1 MRNALRFRTD
11 SELFVHPL
19 FLEFETMSEEKKNEK
34 KPDEIVRNEQV
45 KVPVKGQFTVSLLQ
59 VNNKRYPNYR
69 KTLREDHARELF
81 ISIKADGQLQGC
93 GGSWNADASMID
105 LWGGFSRFE
114 VMQRIA
120 LEKLVKE
127 YNETMK
133 LQSTDEGFIPL
144 GGAGFGSQAIREKI
158 REASPEWK
166 AKYDAALASYKIKF
180 DVEPVEDDNDAA
192 MKGVGMNVYDKPPLS
207 DLCAQ
212 VEALCSK
219 EGITAGK
226 VAKSLGTSD
235 GMISHYRKINRLPS
249 VMVKMFEDADY
260 AKELGIADP
269 VKQAAEKA
277 VLLMAVGEFVKRL
290 SLEQTDPCSI
300 SFSHARELANSVENK
315 KEPMTV
321 AGVARI
327 LKILVRV
334 NSVGNL
340 SGNATPEWTD
350 FRTQL
355 NDARKVGKLDA
366 EAATAA
372 TAAAAVPPAAPG
384 VTLSTLSKDQQ
395 EAIDKAAAN
404 ATAAATPAT
413 PTVVTPNA
421 PPATPLS
428 AEEQAKQD
436 ALKAA
441 NVGDV
446 AAEGAED
453 INLDDMLPT
462 DEALSKLAGEG
473 DEGIAPV
480 AAPTPVGQLASK
492 PKDAPENSRYKVKA
506 PEKIERVARD
516 VVNEACS
523 GAENITVFDQSAFLF
538 GAVQM
543 FDCLGMDT
551 ESEACNESYANFTEQ
566 AVNYITALE
575 NFLKESKESDAVKA
589 PILAQRPVLINPL
602 AAKTSAAA

>member
-1 MRNALRFRTD
+1 
-11 SELFVHPL
+11 
-19 FLEFETMSEEKKNEK
+19 MSEEKK
-34 KPDEIVRNEQV
+34 
-45 KVPVKGQFTVSLLQ
+45 VPTKGQFTVSLLQ

-69 KTLREDHARELF
+69 KTLREEHARELM
-81 ISIKADGQLQGC
+81 ISIKADGQLQSC

-105 LWGGFSRFE
+105 LWGGFSRYE

-127 YNETMK
+127 YNESIK
-133 LQSTDEGFIPL
+133 QQAGDPNYIPL

-158 REASPEWK
+158 REVSPEWK

-192 MKGVGMNVYDKPPLS
+192 MKAVATNIYDKPPLA

-212 VEALCSK
+212 VEALCSR
-219 EGITAGK
+219 EGVTAGK

-249 VMVKMFEDADY
+249 LMAKMFEEADY

-269 VKQAAEKA
+269 VKKEAEKA
-277 VLLMAVGEFVKRL
+277 ILLMAVGEFVRRL
-290 SLEQTDPCSI
+290 SLEQNDPCSI

-334 NSVGNL
+334 NTVGKL
-340 SGNATPEWTD
+340 SGNATPEWDD

-366 EAATAA
+366 EAA
-372 TAAAAVPPAAPG
+372 AAAAAPAAPAAAPA
-384 VTLSTLSKDQQ
+384 VNLSTLSKDQQ
-395 EAIDKAAAN
+395 DAIDKAAAV
-404 ATAAATPAT
+404 ATAPAAAAAAPAA
-413 PTVVTPNA
+413 TVVTPNA

-446 AAEGAED
+446 AATPAAAGTTGTEEAED
-453 INLDDMLPT
+453 VDLDSMMPT
-462 DEALSKLAGEG
+462 DEALNKLAGEG

-480 AAPTPVGQLASK
+480 AAPVGQLASK
-492 PKDAPENSRYKVKA
+492 PKDAPENSRYKVKS

-516 VVNEACS
+516 FVDAAGS
-523 GAENITVFDQSAFLF
+523 GAENITVFDQCAFLF

-543 FDCLGMDT
+543 FDSLGMDA
-551 ESEACNESYANFTEQ
+551 ESETCNEAYANFAEH
-566 AVNYITALE
+566 AVAYIGALE
-575 NFLKESKESDAVKA
+575 EFLKKSNESDAVKA
-589 PILAQRPVLINPL
+589 PILAQRPVWVNPF
-602 AAKTSAAA
+602 AAKTAAAA